1 MQNKTQQFEKLM
13 VHHLS
18 GSISE
23 SDELLLLD
31 ILNSDPKFKI
41 QYNEMVKTR
50 AISLIPFIETQKASN
65 YELLIQ
71 LLNNSLTLNGKP
83 KYMQYFLRIAAI
95 IVFVLSTSTSI
106 YFIYTAFNNSS
117 DNMMSYQ
124 TIVPLGSQSKI
135 ILPDG
140 TVAWLNSG
148 SILIYNNSYGIE
160 NRTVELTGEGYFEVK
175 KDKNKPFLV
184 HTNAIQI
191 KVLGT
196 TFNVRSYINDQ
207 TVEVNLLEG
216 KVDVSVLDSKSIP
229 TLTLKPNQKM
239 IYNKKAK
246 TMQAFAANVSKSAQW
261 QTGKLCFIDASLEEI
276 AKDLERKYDVQICF
290 QSNKIK
296 SEFYSGSLDLNLP
309 LNTLLEYI
317 DVDKKFTR
325 TYHGKTVTINIK

>member
-148 SILIYNNSYGIE
+148 SILYPFVFTVVLMVLINS
-160 NRTVELTGEGYFEVK
+160 
-175 KDKNKPFLV
+175 PFM
-184 HTNAIQI
+184 
-191 KVLGT
+191 
-196 TFNVRSYINDQ
+196 
-207 TVEVNLLEG
+207 
-216 KVDVSVLDSKSIP
+216 SK
-229 TLTLKPNQKM
+229 
-239 IYNKKAK
+239 
-246 TMQAFAANVSKSAQW
+246 
-261 QTGKLCFIDASLEEI
+261 
-276 AKDLERKYDVQICF
+276 IC
-290 QSNKIK
+290 I
-296 SEFYSGSLDLNLP
+296 
-309 LNTLLEYI
+309 
-317 DVDKKFTR
+317 
-325 TYHGKTVTINIK
+325 